1 MDITDRLLLNPEIWS
16 QKPPE
21 TASEIEV
28 KKFPGEHTP
37 WVKSMSSII
46 FLASEKAFEVNPPPP

>member
-21 TASEIEV
+21 TVLEIENV
-28 KKFPGEHTP
+28 KDFPG
-37 WVKSMSSII
+37 V
-46 FLASEKAFEVNPPPP
+46 PPDPLV